1 MVTDMGI
8 SRQRGLT
15 LIELLVSILIISLGL
30 LGLAKLQARMQL
42 SEMESYQRA
51 QALLLLN
58 DMSSRM
64 TANPNNSEQYAAAAP
79 VNAPVGV
86 GNCPTTSGTR
96 QQADIADWCSSLEGA
111 AEVGGGNVKAGA
123 MLGGRGCI
131 QSLGSGQYLITVAWQ
146 GLSPISAPSSG
157 VACGQSD
164 YDGASVGSECK
175 DDLCRR
181 VVTTVVRV
189 ATL

>member
-1 MVTDMGI
+1 MVIDMAA

-15 LIELLVSILIISLGL
+15 LIELLISIVIISFGL
-30 LGLAKLQARMQL
+30 LGLAKLQMRMQL
-42 SEMESYQRA
+42 SDMESYQRA

-58 DMSSRM
+58 DISSRM
-64 TANPNNSEQYAAAAP
+64 TANPNNASSY
-79 VNAPVGV
+79 VTGTTSPVGF
-86 GNCPTTSGTR
+86 GMTCPTTTATR
-96 QQADIADWCSSLEGA
+96 QQADMADWCSGLQGA

-131 QSLGSGQYLITVAWQ
+131 QSLGSNQYMITVAWQ
-146 GLSPISAPSSG
+146 GMSPISAPPAG
-157 VACGQSD
+157 VACGS
-164 YDGASVGSECK
+164 GSYNGGSGCSG
-175 DDLCRR
+175 DLCRR

>member
-1 MVTDMGI
+1 MGV

-42 SEMESYQRA
+42 SDMESYQRA

-64 TANPNNSEQYAAAAP
+64 TANPNNSSDYLINLAS
-79 VNAPVGV
+79 PVGT
-86 GNCPTTSGTR
+86 GMDCSTITASTAR
-96 QQADIADWCSSLEGA
+96 SQADKIDWCNSLQGA

-123 MLGGRGCI
+123 MLGGRGCVE
-131 QSLGSGQYLITVAWQ
+131 SVGSGQYLITVAWQ
-146 GLSPISAPSSG
+146 GMSPVSAPPTS
-157 VACGQSD
+157 VACGSGQYNGGIAD
-164 YDGASVGSECK
+164 CK
-175 DDLCRR
+175 NDLCRR

>member
-1 MVTDMGI
+1 MDG

-15 LIELLVSILIISLGL
+15 LIELLVSILIISVGL

-42 SEMESYQRA
+42 SDMESYQRA

-58 DMSSRM
+58 DISSRM
-64 TANPNNSEQYAAAAP
+64 TANPG
-79 VNAPVGV
+79 NAGSYVTGSASPIGT
-86 GNCPTTSGTR
+86 GMSCPTSSATR
-96 QQADIADWCSSLEGA
+96 QQSDISDWCNSLQGA

-131 QSLGSGQYLITVAWQ
+131 ESLGSGQYLVTVAWQ
-146 GLSPISAPSSG
+146 GMSPISAPPAG
-157 VACGQSD
+157 VACGAGN
-164 YDGASVGSECK
+164 YDGGSGCSN
-175 DDLCRR
+175 DLCRR

>member
-1 MVTDMGI
+1 MGV

-58 DMSSRM
+58 DMASRM
-64 TANPNNSEQYAAAAP
+64 TANPNSSGNYVTGSSS
-79 VNAPVGV
+79 PVGV
-86 GNCPTTSGTR
+86 GMSCPTSTTTR
-96 QQADIADWCSSLEGA
+96 AQADKADWCNSLQGA
-111 AEVGGGNVKAGA
+111 AEVGDGNAKAGA

-131 QSLGSGQYLITVAWQ
+131 ESLGSGQYLITVAWQ
-146 GLSPISAPSSG
+146 GMSPISAPPSS
-157 VACGQSD
+157 VACGKNS
-164 YDGASVGSECK
+164 YDGSGSSECTN
-175 DDLCRR
+175 DRCRR
-181 VVTTVVRV
+181 VVTTIVRV

>member
-1 MVTDMGI
+1 MGF

-42 SEMESYQRA
+42 SDMESYQRA

-58 DMSSRM
+58 DISSRM
-64 TANPNNSEQYAAAAP
+64 TANPNNSSGY
-79 VNAPVGV
+79 VTGSSSPVGT
-86 GNCPTTSGTR
+86 GMTCPTTTTTR
-96 QQADIADWCSSLEGA
+96 QQADMVDWCNSLQGA

-131 QSLGSGQYLITVAWQ
+131 ESLGSGQYLITVAWQ
-146 GLSPISAPSSG
+146 GMSPISAPPTS
-157 VACGQSD
+157 VACGSGQYNGGTAD
-164 YDGASVGSECK
+164 CK

-181 VVTTVVRV
+181 VVTTIVRV

>member
-1 MVTDMGI
+1 MGV

-42 SEMESYQRA
+42 SDMESYQRA

-58 DMSSRM
+58 DISSRM
-64 TANPNNSEQYAAAAP
+64 TANPNNSSSYATGSAS
-79 VNAPVGV
+79 PVGA
-86 GNCPTTSGTR
+86 GMTCPTSSATR
-96 QQADIADWCSSLEGA
+96 QQADMMDWCNGLQGA

-131 QSLGSGQYLITVAWQ
+131 ESLGSGQYLVTVAWQ
-146 GLSPISAPSSG
+146 GMSPISAPPTS
-157 VACGQSD
+157 VACGKNA
-164 YDGASVGSECK
+164 YDGGTECK

-181 VVTTVVRV
+181 VVTTIVRV

>member
-1 MVTDMGI
+1 MGV

-30 LGLAKLQARMQL
+30 LGLAKLQTRMQL
-42 SEMESYQRA
+42 SDMESYQRA

-64 TANPNNSEQYAAAAP
+64 TANPNNSSSYVTGSAS
-79 VNAPVGV
+79 PVGT
-86 GNCPTTSGTR
+86 GMTCPTSTSTR
-96 QQADIADWCSSLEGA
+96 QQSDMADWCNSLQGA

-131 QSLGSGQYLITVAWQ
+131 ESLGSGQYLITVAWQ
-146 GLSPISAPSSG
+146 GMSPISAPPTS
-157 VACGQSD
+157 VACGSGNYNGGADCTSD
-164 YDGASVGSECK
+164 R
-175 DDLCRR
+175 CRR
-181 VVTTVVRV
+181 VVTTIVRV

>member
-1 MVTDMGI
+1 MGV

-15 LIELLVSILIISLGL
+15 LIEVLVSILIISLGL

-42 SEMESYQRA
+42 SDMESYQRA

-64 TANPNNSEQYAAAAP
+64 TANANNLASYVTTSA
-79 VNAPVGV
+79 VGV
-86 GNCPTTSGTR
+86 GNCPTSTGTR
-96 QQADIADWCSSLEGA
+96 QQADISDWCSSLEGA
-111 AEVGGGNVKAGA
+111 AEIGGGNVKAGA

-131 QSLGSGQYLITVAWQ
+131 QSLGSGQYLVTVAWQ
-146 GLSPISAPSSG
+146 GMSPISAPPSS
-157 VACGQSD
+157 VSCGSGQ
-164 YDGASVGSECK
+164 YDGGIAGCNN
-175 DDLCRR
+175 DLCRR
-181 VVTTVVRV
+181 VVTTIVRV

>member
-1 MVTDMGI
+1 MSV

-64 TANPNNSEQYAAAAP
+64 TANPNNSNSY
-79 VNAPVGV
+79 VTDTSSPVGA
-86 GNCPTTSGTR
+86 GMTCPTSSTTR
-96 QQADIADWCSSLEGA
+96 QQVDMADWCNSLQGA
-111 AEVGGGNVKAGA
+111 AEIGGGNVKAGA

-131 QSLGSGQYLITVAWQ
+131 ESLGSGQYLITVAWQ
-146 GLSPISAPSSG
+146 GMSPISAPPSS
-157 VACGQSD
+157 VACGKDD
-164 YDGASVGSECK
+164 YDGGSECK
-175 DDLCRR
+175 NDLCRR
-181 VVTTVVRV
+181 VVTTIVRE
-189 ATL
+189 AAL

>member
-1 MVTDMGI
+1 MVL

-30 LGLAKLQARMQL
+30 LGLAKLQTRMQL
-42 SEMESYQRA
+42 SDMESYQRA

-64 TANPNNSEQYAAAAP
+64 TANPNNSANYVTGSAS
-79 VNAPVGV
+79 PVGA
-86 GNCPTTSGTR
+86 GMTCSTSTATR
-96 QQADIADWCSSLEGA
+96 QQADLADWCNNLQGA

-123 MLGGRGCI
+123 MLGGRGCVE
-131 QSLGSGQYLITVAWQ
+131 SLGSGQYLITVAWQ
-146 GLSPISAPSSG
+146 GMSPISAPPTS
-157 VACGQSD
+157 VACGSGQYNGGGTSD
-164 YDGASVGSECK
+164 CK

-181 VVTTVVRV
+181 VVTTIVRV